1 MSKTTPSAGPDE
13 PDMIAVSKQFGPLY
27 FIEDVPGVAGV
38 SRRQVD
44 REIQD
49 GTLTRRKKG
58 QLTFIQIHEVHELR
72 AAVLDRKERTDA
84 QR

>member
-1 MSKTTPSAGPDE
+1 MSKTIASAGPDE
-13 PDMIAVSKQFGPLY
+13 PDMIAVSKQFGAMY
-27 FIEDVPGVAGV
+27 FIDDVPGVAGV

-49 GTLTRRKKG
+49 GNLTRRKKG
-58 QLTFIQIHEVHELR
+58 QLSFVQIHEVHELR
-72 AAVLDRKERTDA
+72 ASVLDRKERADA